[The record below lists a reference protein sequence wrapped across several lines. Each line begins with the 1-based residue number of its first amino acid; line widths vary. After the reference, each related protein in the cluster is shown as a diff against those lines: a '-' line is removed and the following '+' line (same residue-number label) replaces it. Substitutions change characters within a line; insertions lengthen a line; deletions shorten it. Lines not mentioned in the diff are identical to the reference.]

1 MAASRR
7 PSAGPARSG
16 GPLGESPAPIKALLR
31 VFPAAH
37 LVISVLFMLAAVG
50 LLCFSGYELWSV
62 ALPGEA
68 GVEDRLGRVLDAI
81 ALLTIA
87 VASLE
92 LAQTIVEEEVQREAH
107 MSAPTRVRR
116 FLSRFMVVLVVSLS
130 IETLVAVF
138 HFSRDNPSMLPYA
151 ATIGITAAA
160 LLAGWGVFIRL
171 NESAEKL
178 EPEAM
183 EAAKSEDQKIDESR
197 SKH

>member
-1 MAASRR
+1 MIEKTR
-7 PSAGPARSG
+7 
-16 GPLGESPAPIKALLR
+16 SPAPMKALLK

-37 LVISVLFMLAAVG
+37 LVISVFFVLSALG
-50 LLCFSGYELWSV
+50 LLGFAGFELWNVVAPGEDV
-62 ALPGEA
+62 ALG
-68 GVEDRLGRVLDAI
+68 DRLGHVLDAI

-130 IETLVAVF
+130 IEALVAVF
-138 HFSRDNPSMLPYA
+138 HFSRENPSQLPYA
-151 ATIGITAAA
+151 AAIGLTAAA
-160 LLAGWGVFIRL
+160 LLAGWGYFIRQ
-171 NESAEKL
+171 NEVAERL

-183 EAAKSEDQKIDESR
+183 EAAKSEDKKIDASR
-197 SKH
+197 SSS

>member
-1 MAASRR
+1 MADTKR
-7 PSAGPARSG
+7 
-16 GPLGESPAPIKALLR
+16 SPAAMKALLR
-31 VFPAAH
+31 VFPATH
-37 LVISVLFMLAAVG
+37 LVVSGLFLIAAVG
-50 LLCFSGYELWSV
+50 LVCFAAYGLWQVV
-62 ALPGEA
+62 AAGENA
-68 GVEDRLGRVLDAI
+68 GIAERLGHVLDAI

-138 HFSRDNPSMLPYA
+138 HFSRENPTHLPYA
-151 ATIGITAAA
+151 AAIGLAAAA
-160 LLAGWGVFIRL
+160 LLAGWGFFIRQ
-171 NESAEKL
+171 NEVAERL

-183 EAAKSEDQKIDESR
+183 EAAKSEDRKIEDAR
-197 SKH
+197 G

>member
-1 MAASRR
+1 M
-7 PSAGPARSG
+7 PGNG
-16 GPLGESPAPIKALLR
+16 QSPAPIKALLR

-37 LVISVLFMLAAVG
+37 LVISTLFVLAAFG
-50 LLCFSGYELWSV
+50 LLCFAGYELWQVV
-62 ALPGEA
+62 APAEGI
-68 GVEDRLGRVLDAI
+68 GVAERLGHVLDAI

-138 HFSRDNPSMLPYA
+138 HYSRDDPSRLPYA
-151 ATIGITAAA
+151 ASIGITAAA
-160 LLAGWGVFIRL
+160 LLAGWGLFIRM
-171 NESAEKL
+171 NESAERL

-183 EAAKSEDQKIDESR
+183 
-197 SKH
+197 

>member
-1 MAASRR
+1 MADPIS
-7 PSAGPARSG
+7 
-16 GPLGESPAPIKALLR
+16 SPPPIKALLR

-37 LVISVLFMLAAVG
+37 LAISVMFMVAALG
-50 LLCFSGYELWSV
+50 LLCFSGYELWV
-62 ALPGEA
+62 VVIPGNA
-68 GVEDRLGRVLDAI
+68 GGVEDRLGHVLDAI

-138 HFSRDNPSMLPYA
+138 HFSRDNPSQLPYA
-151 ATIGITAAA
+151 ASIGIAAAA
-160 LLAGWGVFIRL
+160 LLAGWGFFIRM
-171 NESAEKL
+171 NEAAERL

-183 EAAKSEDQKIDESR
+183 QAAKSEDRKIDESR
-197 SKH
+197 SKD

>member
-1 MAASRR
+1 MAD
-7 PSAGPARSG
+7 PNRS
-16 GPLGESPAPIKALLR
+16 PTPIKALLR

-37 LVISVLFMLAAVG
+37 LVISVLFMLAAFG
-50 LLCFSGYELWSV
+50 LLCFSGYELWNV
-62 ALPGEA
+62 AVPGEA

-138 HFSRDNPSMLPYA
+138 HFSRDNPSQLPYA
-151 ATIGITAAA
+151 ASIGLTAAA
-160 LLAGWGVFIRL
+160 LLAGWGFFIRM
-171 NESAEKL
+171 NEAAERL

-183 EAAKSEDQKIDESR
+183 EAAKNEDKKIDASR
-197 SKH
+197 SKD

>member
-1 MAASRR
+1 M
-7 PSAGPARSG
+7 PGQGPGR
-16 GPLGESPAPIKALLR
+16 SPAPIKALLR

-37 LVISVLFMLAAVG
+37 LVVSVLFVLAALG
-50 LLCFSGYELWSV
+50 LLCFSGYELWQVV
-62 ALPGEA
+62 APGEA
-68 GVEDRLGRVLDAI
+68 AGSDRLGHVLDAI

-92 LAQTIVEEEVQREAH
+92 LGQTIVEEEVQREAH

-138 HFSRDNPSMLPYA
+138 HYSRENPELLPYA
-151 ATIGITAAA
+151 ASVGLTAAA
-160 LLAGWGVFIRL
+160 LLAGWGLFIRL
-171 NESAEKL
+171 NESAEQL

-183 EAAKSEDQKIDESR
+183 QAAKSEDRKIEESR
-197 SKH
+197 SKQ

>member
-1 MAASRR
+1 MVDQKR
-7 PSAGPARSG
+7 
-16 GPLGESPAPIKALLR
+16 SPAAIKALLK

-37 LVISVLFMLAAVG
+37 LVISALFVLAALG
-50 LLCFSGYELWSV
+50 LLCFAGFELWNVV
-62 ALPGEA
+62 APGENITIS
-68 GVEDRLGRVLDAI
+68 GRLGHVLDAI

-130 IETLVAVF
+130 IEALVAVF
-138 HFSRDNPSMLPYA
+138 HFSRENPSQLPYA
-151 ATIGITAAA
+151 ATIGLMAAA
-160 LLAGWGVFIRL
+160 LLAGWGFFIRQ
-171 NESAEKL
+171 NEVAERL

-183 EAAKSEDQKIDESR
+183 EAAKSEDKKIDESR
-197 SKH
+197 SSA

>member
-1 MAASRR
+1 MAMVDPSR
-7 PSAGPARSG
+7 
-16 GPLGESPAPIKALLR
+16 SPAPIKALLR

-37 LVISVLFMLAAVG
+37 LVISVLFMLAALG
-50 LLCFSGYELWSV
+50 LLCFSGYELWNV
-62 ALPGEA
+62 AVPGEA

-116 FLSRFMVVLVVSLS
+116 FLSRFFVVVTVSLA
-130 IETLVAVF
+130 IEGLVATF
-138 HFSRDNPSMLPYA
+138 RALHEDPEQLPYA
-151 ATIGITAAA
+151 AAILVGTGV
-160 LLAGWGVFIRL
+160 LLAAWGVFVWL
-171 NESAEKL
+171 NRAAEEL

-183 EAAKSEDQKIDESR
+183 ADAKREDK
-197 SKH
+197 KLK

>member
-1 MAASRR
+1 MADAD
-7 PSAGPARSG
+7 RS
-16 GPLGESPAPIKALLR
+16 PLSIKVLLR

-37 LVISVLFMLAAVG
+37 LVISILFMLAALG
-50 LLCFSGYELWSV
+50 LLCFAGYERAV
-62 ALPGEA
+62 VVLPGDGA
-68 GVEDRLGRVLDAI
+68 RAEDRLGHVLDAI

-138 HFSRDNPSMLPYA
+138 HFSRDNPSQLPYA
-151 ATIGITAAA
+151 ASIGITAAA
-160 LLAGWGVFIRL
+160 LLAGWGFFIRM
-171 NESAEKL
+171 NESAERL

-183 EAAKSEDQKIDESR
+183 QAAKSEDRKIDESR
-197 SKH
+197 SKA

>member
-1 MAASRR
+1 MADAD
-7 PSAGPARSG
+7 RS
-16 GPLGESPAPIKALLR
+16 PLSIKVLLR

-37 LVISVLFMLAAVG
+37 LVISILFMLAALG
-50 LLCFSGYELWSV
+50 LLCFAGYELAV
-62 ALPGEA
+62 VVLPGDGA
-68 GVEDRLGRVLDAI
+68 RAEDRLGHLLDAI

-138 HFSRDNPSMLPYA
+138 HFSRDNPSQLPYA
-151 ATIGITAAA
+151 ASIGITAAA
-160 LLAGWGVFIRL
+160 LLAGWGFFIRM
-171 NESAEKL
+171 NESAERL

-183 EAAKSEDQKIDESR
+183 QAAKSEDRKIDESR
-197 SKH
+197 SKA